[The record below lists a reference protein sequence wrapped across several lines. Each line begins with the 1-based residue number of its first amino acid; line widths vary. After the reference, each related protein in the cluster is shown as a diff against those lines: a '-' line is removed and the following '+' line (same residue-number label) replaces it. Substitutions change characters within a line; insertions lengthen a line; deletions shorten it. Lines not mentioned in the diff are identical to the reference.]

1 MKKLVAALAVLL
13 LAQVHPTAA
22 QEVLIDG
29 LKAAKS
35 CVSDIK
41 KHCSGIEPGDGR
53 IRACIKEKFA
63 ELSTDC
69 KDALGALIAARIE
82 LPDDSKNVQ
91 PMHFD
96 NLRAAQYT
104 EIFLIAGNP
113 VTGDLR
119 ANVYNT
125 LGLNG
130 YNETNKNSSPNA
142 LVAKVD
148 PDTLKKQFEVLG
160 VHVNGPKQWM
170 LDWIDVPVGTER
182 DFDGL
187 KARWVALVDLKG
199 IDLKDPS
206 AGGYRKTSVERKTKF
221 GYLKGRPGFL
231 IDDAEGNTWI
241 MKGLNLGLNPTY
253 SYETAKDL
261 GSRLTKLPPGWK
273 FRVAVLPEDLVLLP
287 ATGVAEI
294 MPDELFNVYDRT
306 GPGYSN
312 YKP

>member
-1 MKKLVAALAVLL
+1 MKKLVSALAVILF
-13 LAQVHPTAA
+13 AQAHPAMA
-22 QEVLIDG
+22 QEILIDG
-29 LKAAKS
+29 LKAARS
-35 CVSDIK
+35 CVGDIK
-41 KHCSGIEPGDGR
+41 KHCSGVEPGDGR
-53 IRACIKEKFA
+53 IKACIKEKFA

-82 LPDDSKNVQ
+82 LPNDSKNVQ

-96 NLRAAQYT
+96 NLRATQYT

-113 VTGDLR
+113 VSGDLR

-130 YNETNKNSSPNA
+130 YNETNRNSSPDA
-142 LVAKVD
+142 LVAKVN
-148 PDTLKKQFEVLG
+148 PDTLKSKYEVLG
-160 VHVNGPKQWM
+160 AHVNGPKLWM

-187 KARWVALVDLKG
+187 MARWVALVDLKG

-241 MKGLNLGLNPTY
+241 MKGMNLGLNPTQ

-261 GSRLTKLPPGWK
+261 GSRLKKLPPGWK

-294 MPDELFNVYDRT
+294 MPDELFNVYDRV